1 MTTESIARASASAS
15 VSGADVGAVSV
26 IDTVPLFEFR
36 AEIQVAADPHG
47 IYSVVSD
54 LPRSREWSP
63 ECRGGSWKG
72 GPPAAVGT
80 VFRGENERSPEV
92 VGWAPVVR
100 GTWYTEAEVVAA
112 EPGRTFRWAML
123 TAAGARQE
131 SVWGFDIGP
140 GAEPGTST
148 LVHHFRMGRAT
159 EGIRSI
165 TAELDEAARRDFV
178 AEWGVKLEK
187 DLAATVRRIRQVI
200 EKTAEKTAEKATGVA
215 AETATENVDEQQQG

>member
-1 MTTESIARASASAS
+1 MTTESIPHASASGVAA
-15 VSGADVGAVSV
+15 GAASV

-47 IYSVVSD
+47 VYSVVSD

-63 ECRGGSWKG
+63 ECRGGTWKG

-131 SVWGFDIGP
+131 SVWGFDIEP
-140 GAEPGTST
+140 GTAPGTST

-165 TAELDEAARRDFV
+165 TAGLDEAARRDFV

-187 DLAATVRRIRQVI
+187 DLAATVRRIKQVI
-200 EKTAEKTAEKATGVA
+200 EETAEKATEKVT
-215 AETATENVDEQQQG
+215 EKVTEKATENVDEQQG